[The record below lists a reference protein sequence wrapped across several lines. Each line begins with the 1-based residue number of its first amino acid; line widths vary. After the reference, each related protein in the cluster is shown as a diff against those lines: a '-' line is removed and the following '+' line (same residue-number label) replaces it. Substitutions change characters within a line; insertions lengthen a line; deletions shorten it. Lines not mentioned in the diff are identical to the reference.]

1 MPDSSYSKRSSQQ
14 VNAVRSSAASN
25 PQQHRQFGPG
35 AMAGIEN
42 KVRAIAGGLPTLD
55 RGAAFANPYD
65 EAFIPFLHT
74 THDTRHTICIII

>member
-1 MPDSSYSKRSSQQ
+1 
-14 VNAVRSSAASN
+14 VRSSAASN

-55 RGAAFANPYD
+55 RGAAFANPYY
-65 EAFIPFLHT
+65 L
-74 THDTRHTICIII
+74 